1 MATINFLYR
10 STKETGNLTLR
21 LLFSINGKGLSI
33 YGNTKISISKV
44 NWDLINKSKSKRKDI
59 SIINLKTEI
68 ESKTTELQNHI
79 LGAFEKANPSDV
91 NKEWLINQIDLYYNP
106 PIEDDETK
114 DIPKDLI
121 NYIDYYLEYRKHELK
136 ETSVKKINVIKH
148 KLERLQKERKRVIL
162 IKDINEKFKKEF
174 ESYLMKNNYSQN
186 TLQREFVFIKSFCK
200 HAQILGL
207 EVNNQLDS
215 LSFKREKIDKI
226 YLSFDDLQKIENID
240 LDLLTDSLQNVRDW
254 LIISCY
260 TGQRISDFM
269 RFKKEMISLIDG
281 HETIHFKQKK
291 TQKEMSVPLH
301 KKVLEILKKRN
312 GNFPYPISDQ
322 KYNDYIKDV
331 CKIANID
338 EVVKGKLLKEI
349 KNDDGEYR
357 KVEDYYPKW
366 QLVSSHI
373 GRRSFATNFYGNIPT
388 TYLIYITGHSTE
400 REFLNYIG
408 KSNTDLMKGVINYF
422 K

>member
-33 YGNTKISISKV
+33 YGNTKISISKE
-44 NWDLINKSKSKRKDI
+44 NWNLINKPKSKRKDI

-68 ESKTTELQNHI
+68 ESKTTELQNHV
-79 LGAFEKANPSDV
+79 LSAFEKTNPTDV

-148 KLERLQKERKRVIL
+148 KLERLQKERKKVIL
-162 IKDINEKFKKEF
+162 IKDVNENFKKEF
-174 ESYLMKNNYSQN
+174 ENYLKKNNYSQN
-186 TLQREFVFIKSFCK
+186 TLQREFVFIKGFCK
-200 HAQILGL
+200 HAQFLGL
-207 EVNNQLDS
+207 EVSKQLN
-215 LSFKREKIDKI
+215 LLNFKREKVDKI
-226 YLSFDDLQKIENID
+226 YLSFDDLKKIENIEKGK
-240 LDLLTDSLQNVRDW
+240 LTESHENVKDW

-260 TGQRISDFM
+260 IGQRISDFM
-269 RFKKEMISLIDG
+269 TFNKDMIKNIDG
-281 HETIHFKQKK
+281 HETIEFTQKK
-291 TQKEMSVPLH
+291 TKKEMAVPLH
-301 KKVLEILKKRN
+301 KKVLEILKKRD

-322 KYNDYIKDV
+322 KYNDYIKEV
-331 CKIANID
+331 CQIAELN
-338 EVVKGKLLKEI
+338 EVVKGKLLQEME
-349 KNDDGEYR
+349 NNDGEFR
-357 KVEDYYPKW
+357 KVENYYPKW
-366 QLVSSHI
+366 QLVTSHI
-373 GRRSFATNFYGNIPT
+373 GRRSFATNFYGTIPT
-388 TYLIYITGHSTE
+388 TYLIYVTGHSTE

-408 KSNTDLMKGVINYF
+408 KSNTDLVKGVVNYF